1 MRLQNEPFM
10 VNFKFT
16 KFHYVLPTD
25 SIILDHTVLKPISKL
40 VKYIFN
46 TYIFSSKNFPAIFNF
61 FPKIKSIYKHNKPF
75 IVNNRMYFI
84 SFVVDYPDMINAK
97 NNSVSNHMIYE
108 HKSKI

>member
-1 MRLQNEPFM
+1 MLLQNEPF
-10 VNFKFT
+10 
-16 KFHYVLPTD
+16 
-25 SIILDHTVLKPISKL
+25 
-40 VKYIFN
+40 
-46 TYIFSSKNFPAIFNF
+46 NF
-61 FPKIKSIYKHNKPF
+61 FPKMKSIYKHNKPF